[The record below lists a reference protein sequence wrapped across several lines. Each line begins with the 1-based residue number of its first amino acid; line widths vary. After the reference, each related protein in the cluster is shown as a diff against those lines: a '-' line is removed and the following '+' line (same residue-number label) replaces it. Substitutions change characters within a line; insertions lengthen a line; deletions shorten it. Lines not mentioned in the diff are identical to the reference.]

1 MEIEAEDVTDGIAK
15 VVLRGRFDTTRAVE
29 VELPFNRIVTEQRKV
44 LVDLAAVSF
53 LTSYAIRVLL
63 AKIVKK
69 NGKLVILCPDGKV
82 AKVLKTA
89 GVDGLIPVYVAESAA
104 IEPLRL

>member
-1 MEIEAEDVTDGIAK
+1 MAGHAAGKRAPVRR
-15 VVLRGRFDTTRAVE
+15 VVRPVQ

-44 LVDLAAVSF
+44 LVDLSAVSF

-63 AKIVKK
+63 IGAKIVNSK

-89 GVDGLIPVYVAESAA
+89 GVDALIPVYVTESAA
-104 IEPLRL
+104 IEALRV

>member
-63 AKIVKK
+63 PRSSKERQARDPVPRWQGCQGPEDCRCGRI
-69 NGKLVILCPDGKV
+69 NSSLC
-82 AKVLKTA
+82 
-89 GVDGLIPVYVAESAA
+89 
-104 IEPLRL
+104 R